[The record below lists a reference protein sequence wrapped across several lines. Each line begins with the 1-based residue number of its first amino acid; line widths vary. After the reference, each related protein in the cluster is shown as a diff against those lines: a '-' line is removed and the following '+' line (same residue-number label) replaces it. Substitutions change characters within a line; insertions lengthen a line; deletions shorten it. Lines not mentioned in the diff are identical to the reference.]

1 MKNTLYIVV
10 LRAYASLKEKMLKYK
25 EVCLFK
31 RLLITRNTKKCI
43 YLENLQKLI
52 KRCLEINKE
61 ISQI

>member
-43 YLENLQKLI
+43 YLENL
-52 KRCLEINKE
+52 
-61 ISQI
+61 